1 MRCKLMTFFKNKKI
15 RISFLYLVAYIIN
28 SSVQDIHILNL
39 MSYVFSLVKEIL
51 RPKTNILE
59 RYNSIMNYFYIWK
72 MLNSVLEALI
82 KKTKYSK
89 LSWNFC
95 SQSFKNIKGEVFN
108 AKILH
113 IYHTNFLSMKNFIII
128 YLFCINY
135 SLIYSINLVLY

>member
-1 MRCKLMTFFKNKKI
+1 MTFFKNKKI

>member
-1 MRCKLMTFFKNKKI
+1 MTFFKNKKI

-28 SSVQDIHILNL
+28 SSVQNIHILNL

>member
-1 MRCKLMTFFKNKKI
+1 MTFFKNKNKKI